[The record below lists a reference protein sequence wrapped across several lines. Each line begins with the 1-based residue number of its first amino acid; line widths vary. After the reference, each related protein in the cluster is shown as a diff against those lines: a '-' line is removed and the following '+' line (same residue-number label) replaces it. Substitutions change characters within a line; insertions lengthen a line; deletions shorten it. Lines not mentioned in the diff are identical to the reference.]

1 MVAWLVPIS
10 IFWTFAAVYLGGS
23 PLRFEG
29 GGGLTQTVGLLLHFV
44 AYLVVYAVL
53 RIALMGVAGPIFGGI
68 VFPALVASILLPILG
83 KLVFRLVGVR
93 IVSTA

>member
-1 MVAWLVPIS
+1 MIPWLVPIS
-10 IFWTFAAVYLGGS
+10 IFWTLVAVYLGGS

-29 GGGLTQTVGLLLHFV
+29 GGGLMQTIGLLLHFV

-53 RIALMGVAGPIFGGI
+53 RIVLMGVAGPIFGGI
-68 VFPALVASILLPILG
+68 VFPALVASILIPILG

-93 IVSTA
+93 IISTA

>member
-1 MVAWLVPIS
+1 MIPWLVPIS

-29 GGGLTQTVGLLLHFV
+29 GGGAMQTIGLLLHFV

-53 RIALMGVAGPIFGGI
+53 RIVLMGVAGPIFGGI
-68 VFPALVASILLPILG
+68 VFPALVASILIPILG